1 MTRKPIEIR
10 IPSGVGKQLREE
22 LFRFGRHERVVFSLV
37 SSAETIDNTLILV
50 KKIHTLHEEQ
60 YVETRFHGAMWRG
73 SSTLHIINEA
83 IERKLG
89 IFVFH
94 AHDHRGKVGLSQ
106 DDLQSAQALLPSY
119 QNIIP
124 WRPHGSIVIGKEHAA
139 GIVLLPDAE
148 TMVPI
153 SRLRWLDNA
162 IVDWDDETVQSLSST
177 FDRMYARQVL
187 LIGGKGQQSLKKA
200 KIAVVGLSGGGSHIV
215 QQAAHLGIGEIIG
228 IDADRVEEENRH
240 RLIGGSRFDVLLKR
254 KKTQV
259 MRRLV
264 TRINRNV
271 RFTPIPYNVPDQVTL
286 DQLKRAD
293 IIVGCVD
300 SLQTRSDLQEI
311 SQRYLIPYVDIGL
324 LIVPNQGSQFI
335 GGNVLSLIP
344 GRFCMWCIG
353 YLSERKLAEETGG
366 KPRSYFQGA
375 PKQAQVVSFNGLLSS
390 AAMNEVLHLITG
402 YRPESDLTSI
412 KKFDGNK
419 GTLEDWDVNIQ
430 SNCPKCDLQVAAGD
444 IVWSKLR

>member
-1 MTRKPIEIR
+1 MKLKPIEIR

-22 LFRFGRHERVVFSLV
+22 VFRLGRNEHVVFSLV
-37 SSAETIDNTLILV
+37 SSTETTEKTLVLV
-50 KKIHTLHEEQ
+50 KKTHTLHKEQ

-89 IFVFH
+89 IFIFH
-94 AHDHRGKVGLSQ
+94 AHEHRGKVGLSH

-119 QNIIP
+119 QNLIP
-124 WRPHGSIVIGKEHAA
+124 RRPHGSIVIGKEHAA
-139 GIVLLPDAE
+139 GVVLLPDADV
-148 TMVPI
+148 MVPI
-153 SRLRWLDNA
+153 SRLRWLDDA
-162 IVDWDDETVQSLSST
+162 IVDWDDDTIKSLPNT
-177 FDRMYARQVL
+177 FDRIYDRQVL
-187 LIGGKGQQSLKKA
+187 LIGSKGQRFLKKS

-228 IDADRVEEENRH
+228 IDADWVEEENRH

-254 KKTQV
+254 KKTRV
-259 MRRLV
+259 MSRLV

-271 RFTPIPYNVPDQVTL
+271 RFTPVPYNVPDQVTL

-344 GRFCMWCIG
+344 GKFCMWCIG
-353 YLSERKLAEETGG
+353 YLSERKLSEETGG

-375 PKQAQVVSFNGLLSS
+375 PKQAQVVSFNGLLAS
-390 AAMNEVLHLITG
+390 AAMNEVLYLITG
-402 YRPESDLTSI
+402 YRPENDLASI
-412 KKFDGNK
+412 KKLDGNK
-419 GTLEDWDVNIQ
+419 GTLEDWDVNIR
-430 SNCPKCDLQVAAGD
+430 SNCAKCDLQVAAGD